1 MIFLIIGLFFQHL
14 SNPTRYV
21 CKLAKTFGGVLM
33 MGGGKLMK
41 KWYSTYGFRIFPI
54 LISLFSIVFDFS
66 VEHHAGSVNGAGRD
80 GIKTLCLDDIY
91 RDIKNKK
98 CLIYSFGIADDW
110 TFEEY
115 MASLGCKVLFI
126 SEYFWSF
133 WKIA

>member
-1 MIFLIIGLFFQHL
+1 MIFLIIKLFFQHL

-21 CKLAKTFGGVLM
+21 CKLVKTFGGVLM
-33 MGGGKLMK
+33 MGGGKLIK
-41 KWYSTYGFRIFPI
+41 NDIQPTDVRIFPT
-54 LISLFSIVFDFS
+54 LISLFQIVFDFS

-115 MASLGCKVLFI
+115 MASLGCKVLFMSQI
-126 SEYFWSF
+126 IF
-133 WKIA
+133 WKVA